1 MHLRSENVIST
12 VFSGLR
18 QHNDAALQPHLPGV
32 GSEHSAT
39 RCADGR
45 AQEHPSITRTFAIPT
60 SAVHLL
66 LRKRPMKSIASDI
79 GRVGVGTIAR
89 RNRKQTAHLISRAVV
104 THGLQ

>member
-18 QHNDAALQPHLPGV
+18 QHNDAALQHLPGV

-39 RCADGR
+39 RCADGL
-45 AQEHPSITRTFAIPT
+45 AQEHPSITRAFAIPT

-66 LRKRPMKSIASDI
+66 LRKRPMKSIASDV
-79 GRVGVGTIAR
+79 GGVGVGTIAR